1 MLILI
6 GKMKKCNPQEIIRKI
21 PNIQSLMLPMD
32 WFNKIPENTS
42 VFNSLYN
49 WMLTD
54 GKVVSVRDNEIH
66 NRTYVGEKLYNKL
79 LSEEKK
85 RIRRTRHLKGDEL
98 EKAVFWSD
106 LGNGPQYKI
115 GECVIAGDVLLVM
128 PEKSDSQLNSFC
140 GDVDGFINEEKIR
153 RIKKYAAGGSFYE
166 WLIFQKERPD
176 IIGDL
181 AKDVYFDK
189 YFPRDL
195 VFFEEIKRYLE
206 KQGAC
211 IGAIDSLKEA
221 WLEYIHQYPERVTPS
236 AWCSECGGKV
246 ELDNAVLVYDA
257 EGLELCVLD
266 KECCVDYL
274 RCGEFSCVLLQ
285 EISPIKLEDLVEK
298 DGFSKYDVEELEKQL
313 KLWGIISLNN
323 DKGTIYF
330 IKSDETKEIKIGYT
344 SGEVEKRL
352 KTLQT
357 GHPYKL
363 QVLATMPGS
372 RDEEKTLH
380 EKFASI
386 RLSGE
391 WFKPHPDLLAF
402 IATVKKL

>member
-1 MLILI
+1 
-6 GKMKKCNPQEIIRKI
+6 MKKCKPEDIIRKI
-21 PNIQSLMLPMD
+21 PNIQRLMLPMD
-32 WFNKIPENTS
+32 WFNKISENTS

-54 GKVVSVRDNEIH
+54 GKVVSVSDNEIH
-66 NRTYVGEKLYNKL
+66 DRTYVGEKLYKKL
-79 LSEEKK
+79 ISEERK
-85 RIRRTRHLKGDEL
+85 RIKRDRHLKGDDL
-98 EKAVFWSD
+98 EVAVLWSD
-106 LGNGPQYKI
+106 LGSGPKYKI

-128 PEKSDSQLNSFC
+128 PKESDSQFNEFC
-140 GDVDGFINEEKIR
+140 KNVNQFMNDEEVR

-166 WLIFQKERPD
+166 WLIFQQERQD

-181 AKDVYFDK
+181 AKDIYSDDL
-189 YFPRDL
+189 FPREL
-195 VFFEEIKRYLE
+195 VSFEELKEYLE
-206 KQGAC
+206 IQGAC

-221 WLEYIHQYPERVTPS
+221 WLEYIQQYPERVTPS
-236 AWCSECGGKV
+236 AWCSECGKKV
-246 ELDNAVLVYDA
+246 ELDYAVLAYDA
-257 EGLELCVLD
+257 ESLKLCVLD

-274 RCGEFSCVLLQ
+274 KSGEFSCILLRD
-285 EISPIKLEDLVEK
+285 ISSAILEDLVEK
-298 DGFSKYDVEELEKQL
+298 EGFSKYDVEELEEQL
-313 KLWGIISLNN
+313 KLWGIIPLNN

-352 KTLQT
+352 NSLQT

-372 RDEEKTLH
+372 RDDEKNLH
-380 EKFASI
+380 ERFASS

-391 WFKPHPDLLAF
+391 WFKPYPDLLAF
-402 IATVKKL
+402 IATVKEF

>member
-1 MLILI
+1 LI
-6 GKMKKCNPQEIIRKI
+6 GTWVI
-21 PNIQSLMLPMD
+21 PPFL
-32 WFNKIPENTS
+32 
-42 VFNSLYN
+42 
-49 WMLTD
+49 
-54 GKVVSVRDNEIH
+54 VR
-66 NRTYVGEKLYNKL
+66 Y
-79 LSEEKK
+79 
-85 RIRRTRHLKGDEL
+85 
-98 EKAVFWSD
+98 AFFW
-106 LGNGPQYKI
+106 
-115 GECVIAGDVLLVM
+115 C
-128 PEKSDSQLNSFC
+128 PEKDSKF
-140 GDVDGFINEEKIR
+140 K
-153 RIKKYAAGGSFYE
+153 
-166 WLIFQKERPD
+166 
-176 IIGDL
+176 
-181 AKDVYFDK
+181 
-189 YFPRDL
+189 
-195 VFFEEIKRYLE
+195 
-206 KQGAC
+206 
-211 IGAIDSLKEA
+211 
-221 WLEYIHQYPERVTPS
+221 QYPERVTPS
-236 AWCSECGGKV
+236 AWCSECGRKV

-274 RCGEFSCVLLQ
+274 KRDEFSCILLRD
-285 EISPIKLEDLVEK
+285 ISSVILENLVEK

-357 GHPYKL
+357 GHPHKL

-386 RLSGE
+386 RLNGE
-391 WFKPHPDLLAF
+391 WFKPHPDLLDF

>member
-1 MLILI
+1 
-6 GKMKKCNPQEIIRKI
+6 MKKCKPEEIIRKI

-54 GKVVSVRDNEIH
+54 GKVVSVSDNEIH
-66 NRTYVGEKLYNKL
+66 DRTFVGEKLYNKL
-79 LSEEKK
+79 LSEERK
-85 RIRRTRHLKGDEL
+85 RIKRSRHLKGEEL

-106 LGNGPQYKI
+106 VGSGPKYKI
-115 GECVIAGDVLLVM
+115 GECIIAGDVILVM
-128 PEKSDSQLNSFC
+128 PGKSDNQLNNFC
-140 GDVDGFINEEKIR
+140 KNVNQFINDEEVR

-176 IIGDL
+176 LIGDL
-181 AKDVYFDK
+181 AKDVYSDNH
-189 YFPRDL
+189 FPREL
-195 VFFEEIKRYLE
+195 ASFEEIKEYLE
-206 KQGAC
+206 IQGAC

-221 WLEYIHQYPERVTPS
+221 WLEYIQQYPERATPS
-236 AWCSECGGKV
+236 AWCSECRRKV

-274 RCGEFSCVLLQ
+274 KSGEFSCILLRD
-285 EISPIKLEDLVEK
+285 ISSAILEDLVEK
-298 DGFSKYDVEELEKQL
+298 EGFSKYDVEGLEEQL
-313 KLWGIISLNN
+313 KLWGIIPLNN

-352 KTLQT
+352 KSLQT

-372 RDEEKTLH
+372 RDDEKNLH
-380 EKFASI
+380 ERFASS

-391 WFKPHPDLLAF
+391 WFKPYPDLLVF
-402 IATVKKL
+402 IATVKEF